1 MDYVSGA
8 LKGAGM
14 FAVVGA
20 GLGAYSVLL
29 DRRRRHVS
37 NLGMPELVYLDSDP
51 SLVCALSFI
60 KEGRGLAAPMS
71 VKQLAVS
78 LDQLIHMICRLES
91 EQTGALKIHVMRR
104 AGEARA
110 QLRRIIER
118 IGEIPDTSLE
128 EQVGAIHAFIVNSEH
143 NVVVI

>member
-14 FAVVGA
+14 LAVVGA

-29 DRRRRHVS
+29 DKRRRHVS

-71 VKQLAVS
+71 VKQLALS
-78 LDQLIHMICRLES
+78 LDQLIHDICRLEN
-91 EQTGALKIHVMRR
+91 EQRPALKFHIMRR
-104 AGEARA
+104 AGEARL
-110 QLRRIIER
+110 QLRRIVER
-118 IGEIPDTSLE
+118 VGQIPDPCLE
-128 EQVGAIHAFIVNSEH
+128 EQIGAINAFIENSEH

>member
-29 DRRRRHVS
+29 DRRRRHVT

-60 KEGRGLAAPMS
+60 KEGRGLAASVS
-71 VKQLAVS
+71 VKQLAIS
-78 LDQLIHMICRLES
+78 LDQLIHMICRLEN
-91 EQTGALKIHVMRR
+91 EQTGALKVHVMRR
-104 AGEARA
+104 AGEART
-110 QLRRIIER
+110 QLRRIVER
-118 IGEIPDTSLE
+118 IGQIPDPSLE
-128 EQVGAIHAFIVNSEH
+128 EQIGTINAFIQNSEH